1 MSTEMIIA
9 IFIWLAFVFVNV
21 YIKKNKNSENKEKES
36 YEIKNYGKNYDYEKV
51 RNIIKKSW
59 DKTSE
64 QKQEEKQKEKN
75 IYNFAEKDKFKEEK
89 RNYVNLRIL
98 NNNEINSHKNK
109 KINLKK
115 WIVYNS
121 IFNEPRSKRPFIAQK
136 RVER

>member
-1 MSTEMIIA
+1 MSTEMVIA
-9 IFIWLAFVFVNV
+9 IFIWLAFVFVNG

-36 YEIKNYGKNYDYEKV
+36 YEIKNYDYEKA

-59 DKTSE
+59 DKISE
-64 QKQEEKQKEKN
+64 QKQEEKN
-75 IYNFAEKDKFKEEK
+75 IYNFVEKDKFKEEK
-89 RNYVNLRIL
+89 RNYVNLQIL

-115 WIVYNS
+115 WIVYDS